1 MAKGN
6 SEKAYGGVWTMM
18 NRFVST
24 IRITLVSAV
33 LLGVEGAQAHEGAT
47 GVVKD
52 RMDRFKASKE
62 SVKQIKKALKTKDWS
77 AIQKEANDLQQWA
90 SEMSNFFPE
99 GSNGKPS
106 EAKDNIW
113 SDWDGFLLSVESY
126 QEGTEK
132 LVKASSNKSLEAT
145 ATAFKATLK
154 SCKSCHNDFK
164 AD

>member
-1 MAKGN
+1 
-6 SEKAYGGVWTMM
+6 MM
-18 NRFVST
+18 NRFVSI
-24 IRITLVSAV
+24 IRMTLVSAV
-33 LLGVEGAQAHEGAT
+33 LLAIQGAQAHEGAT

-62 SVKQIKKALKTKDWS
+62 SVKHLKKALKTKDWS
-77 AIQKEANDLQQWA
+77 VIQQEAKDLQQWA

-113 SDWDGFLLSVESY
+113 SDWDGFLRSVESY
-126 QEGTEK
+126 QKGTEK

-145 ATAFKATLK
+145 ATAFKTTLK

>member
-1 MAKGN
+1 
-6 SEKAYGGVWTMM
+6 MM

-113 SDWDGFLLSVESY
+113 SDWEGFLRSVESY
-126 QEGTEK
+126 QEGTEE
-132 LVKASSNKSLEAT
+132 LVKASSNESLEAT
-145 ATAFKATLK
+145 ATAFKGMLK

>member
-1 MAKGN
+1 
-6 SEKAYGGVWTMM
+6 MM

-33 LLGVEGAQAHEGAT
+33 LLGVESTQAHEGAT
-47 GVVKD
+47 GIVKD

-77 AIQKEANDLQQWA
+77 AIQKEAKDLQQWA

-113 SDWDGFLLSVESY
+113 SDWEGFLRSVESY

-132 LVKASSNKSLEAT
+132 LVKASSNKSLEST

>member
-1 MAKGN
+1 MIH
-6 SEKAYGGVWTMM
+6 
-18 NRFVST
+18 RFVSI
-24 IRITLVSAV
+24 IRTTLLSAV
-33 LLGVEGAQAHEGAT
+33 LLGSYGAQAHEGAT

-62 SVKQIKKALKTKDWS
+62 SVKQLKKALKTKDWS
-77 AIQKEANDLQQWA
+77 VIQQEAKDLQQWA

-113 SDWDGFLLSVESY
+113 SDWDGFLRSVESY
-126 QEGTEK
+126 QAGTEK
-132 LVKASSNKSLEAT
+132 LVKASANKSLDAT
-145 ATAFKATLK
+145 ANAFKATLK

>member
-1 MAKGN
+1 
-6 SEKAYGGVWTMM
+6 MM
-18 NRFVST
+18 NRFISI
-24 IRITLVSAV
+24 IRMTLVSAV
-33 LLGVEGAQAHEGAT
+33 LLGIQGAQAHEGAT
-47 GVVKD
+47 GVVKE

-62 SVKQIKKALKTKDWS
+62 SVKQIKRTLKTEDWS
-77 AIQKEANDLQQWA
+77 VVQQEAKDLQRWA
-90 SEMSNFFPE
+90 SEMSDFFPE

-106 EAKDNIW
+106 EAKDNVW
-113 SDWDGFLLSVESY
+113 SDWDGFLRSVESY

-132 LVKASSNKSLEAT
+132 LVEASSNKSLEAT

>member
-1 MAKGN
+1 MI
-6 SEKAYGGVWTMM
+6 
-18 NRFVST
+18 NRFVS
-24 IRITLVSAV
+24 IIWLTLVSAV
-33 LLGVEGAQAHEGAT
+33 LLGVESAQAHQGAT

-62 SVKQIKKALKTKDWS
+62 SVKQIKKALKTKDWN
-77 AIQKEANDLQQWA
+77 AIQKEANALQQWA
-90 SEMSNFFPE
+90 LEMSNFFPE

-113 SDWDGFLLSVESY
+113 SDWEGFLRSVGSY
-126 QEGTEK
+126 QEGTEE
-132 LVKASSNKSLEAT
+132 LVKASSKQSLEAT

-154 SCKSCHNDFK
+154 SCKACHNEFK

>member
-1 MAKGN
+1 
-6 SEKAYGGVWTMM
+6 MM

-24 IRITLVSAV
+24 IQITLVSAV
-33 LLGVEGAQAHEGAT
+33 LLGVESAQAHEGAT
-47 GVVKD
+47 GIVKD

-77 AIQKEANDLQQWA
+77 TIQKEANDLQQWA

-113 SDWDGFLLSVESY
+113 SDWEGFLRSVESY

-132 LVKASSNKSLEAT
+132 LVQASNNKSLEET

>member
-1 MAKGN
+1 
-6 SEKAYGGVWTMM
+6 MM

-33 LLGVEGAQAHEGAT
+33 LLGVEGAHAHEGAT

-62 SVKQIKKALKTKDWS
+62 SVKQIRKALKTKDWS

-106 EAKDNIW
+106 EAKDKIW
-113 SDWDGFLLSVESY
+113 SDWEGFLRSVESY

-132 LVKASSNKSLEAT
+132 LVKSSSNKSLDAT
-145 ATAFKATLK
+145 ATAFEATLK

>member
-1 MAKGN
+1 
-6 SEKAYGGVWTMM
+6 M

-24 IRITLVSAV
+24 IRIALVSAV
-33 LLGVEGAQAHEGAT
+33 LLWVSKMPKRIQGAT

-113 SDWDGFLLSVESY
+113 SDWEGFLRSVESY
-126 QEGTEK
+126 QEGTES
-132 LVKASSNKSLEAT
+132 VKASSNKSLEAT